1 MKVDK
6 GCIAALGCLA
16 GMVGNGFLNPR
27 LKISDVARHASVSPA
42 TVSRVLNGDPRV
54 GQAYRARVQRAVE
67 ELDYR
72 PNVLARNLRRQR
84 TATIG
89 VVVPDIENPHF
100 GEMVR
105 AVEDQAFDAGY
116 RVLVCNTDETAEKQ
130 RAYLEALIDERVLGV
145 IISPSDPG
153 GEQISRLLDLGI
165 PVVACDREVA
175 DPRADAVLA
184 DNVKAVRIGTDVL
197 VAEGHERI
205 AFIGGRTDVETGAE
219 RLAGYEMAMRA
230 AGLEPLVVDGD
241 FRLERAEVAVAGL
254 LRREPRPTAVIVAN
268 NLMTLGALRGIRDAG
283 LRVPADIAL
292 VGVDDPPW
300 SALVDP
306 PLTTLAQPVRTM
318 AADAMELLLQRVSG
332 ARRHPRRIVHPFEL
346 RPRASTC
353 QASA

>member
-1 MKVDK
+1 
-6 GCIAALGCLA
+6 
-16 GMVGNGFLNPR
+16 MVGKGFLNDPG
-27 LKISDVARHASVSPA
+27 LTISDVARHASVSPA

-54 GQAYRARVQRAVE
+54 GESYRARVQRAVE

-72 PNVLARNLRRQR
+72 PNALARNLRRQR
-84 TATIG
+84 TAIIG

-100 GEMVR
+100 GELVR
-105 AVEDQAFDAGY
+105 SVEDQAFEAGY

-153 GEQISRLLDLGI
+153 GEQITRLLDLGI
-165 PVVACDREVA
+165 PVVACDREVE

-184 DNVKAVRIGTDVL
+184 DNVKAIRIGCDLL
-197 VAEGHERI
+197 VAAGHRRI

-241 FRLERAEVAVAGL
+241 FRLERAEAAVAGL
-254 LRREPRPTAVIVAN
+254 LAREPRPTALIVAN
-268 NLMTLGALRGIRDAG
+268 NLMTLGALRAVRDAG
-283 LRVPADIAL
+283 LRVPVDVAL
-292 VGVDDPPW
+292 VGVDDQPW

-306 PLTTLAQPVRTM
+306 PLTTLAQPVRAM

-332 ARRHPRRIVHPFEL
+332 AREHPRRIVHPFEL
-346 RPRASTC
+346 RTRAS
-353 QASA
+353 SG

>member
-1 MKVDK
+1 
-6 GCIAALGCLA
+6 
-16 GMVGNGFLNPR
+16 MVGNGFLNNADG
-27 LKISDVARHASVSPA
+27 LTISDVARRASVSPA

-54 GQAYRARVQRAVE
+54 GEAYRTRVLRAVE

-84 TATIG
+84 TAMIG

-100 GEMVR
+100 GELVR
-105 AVEDQAFDAGY
+105 SVEDQAFDAGY

-165 PVVACDREVA
+165 PVVACDREVGDA
-175 DPRADAVLA
+175 RADAVLA
-184 DNVKAVRIGTDVL
+184 DNVKAIRIGSGL
-197 VAEGHERI
+197 LIAEGHRRI
-205 AFIGGRTDVETGAE
+205 AFIGGLTDVETGAE
-219 RLAGYEMAMRA
+219 RLAGYEMAMRT

-241 FRLERAEVAVAGL
+241 FRLESGEAAVAGL
-254 LRREPRPTAVIVAN
+254 LRREPRPTALIVAN
-268 NLMTLGALRGIRDAG
+268 NLMTLGALRAIRNAG

-292 VGVDDPPW
+292 LGVDDPPW

-306 PLTTLAQPVRTM
+306 PLTTLAQPVRAM

-332 ARRHPRRIVHPFEL
+332 AREQPRRIVHPFEL
-346 RPRASTC
+346 RTRASTG
-353 QASA
+353 AP

>member
-1 MKVDK
+1 M
-6 GCIAALGCLA
+6 AR
-16 GMVGNGFLNPR
+16 NGFLNG

-54 GQAYRARVQRAVE
+54 GEAYRTRVLRAVE

-100 GEMVR
+100 GELVR
-105 AVEDQAFDAGY
+105 SVEDQAFDAGY

-153 GEQISRLLDLGI
+153 GEQIARLLDLGI
-165 PVVACDREVA
+165 PVVACDREVE

-184 DNVKAVRIGTDVL
+184 DNVKAVRIGTDL
-197 VAEGHERI
+197 LIAGGHRRI
-205 AFIGGRTDVETGAE
+205 AFIGGRADVETGAE

-230 AGLEPLVVDGD
+230 VGLETLEVDGD
-241 FRLERAEVAVAGL
+241 FRLELAEAAVAGL
-254 LRREPRPTAVIVAN
+254 LAGDPRPTALIVAN
-268 NLMTLGALRGIRDAG
+268 NLMTLGALRAIRDAG
-283 LRVPADIAL
+283 LRVPDDVAL

-306 PLTTLAQPVRTM
+306 PLTTLAQPVRAM

-332 ARRHPRRIVHPFEL
+332 EREQPRRIVHPFEL
-346 RPRASTC
+346 RSRAST
-353 QASA
+353 

>member
-1 MKVDK
+1 
-6 GCIAALGCLA
+6 
-16 GMVGNGFLNPR
+16 VGNRFLNQG
-27 LKISDVARHASVSPA
+27 LKISDVARRASVSPA

-54 GQAYRARVQRAVE
+54 GEAYRARVLRAVE

-100 GEMVR
+100 GELVR
-105 AVEDQAFDAGY
+105 SVEDQAFDAGY

-153 GEQISRLLDLGI
+153 GEQIARLLDLGI
-165 PVVACDREVA
+165 PVVACDREVEDA
-175 DPRADAVLA
+175 RADAVLA
-184 DNVKAVRIGTDVL
+184 DNVKAVRIGTEL
-197 VAEGHERI
+197 LIAAGHHRI
-205 AFIGGRTDVETGAE
+205 AFIGGRADVETGAE

-230 AGLEPLVVDGD
+230 AGLETMEVDGD
-241 FRLERAEVAVAGL
+241 FRLELAETAVTGL
-254 LRREPRPTAVIVAN
+254 LKRDPRPTALIVAN
-268 NLMTLGALRGIRDAG
+268 NLMTLGALRAIREAR
-283 LRVPADIAL
+283 LRVPTDVAL

-306 PLTTLAQPVRTM
+306 PLTTLAQPVRAM

-332 ARRHPRRIVHPFEL
+332 VRENPRRIVHPFQL
-346 RPRASTC
+346 RPREST
-353 QASA
+353 